1 MENKV
6 TVTNISSATIVINS
20 PELRIRR
27 ELIPGRTIAFS
38 HEDFEQLMFDPG
50 FESLIKDHYLAVN
63 GLEEENAPVV
73 DYEKA
78 FSSSEIE
85 RMLDN
90 LDITSFARFIPTA
103 REAERDTVVKLA
115 IEKGITNTAFVTL
128 IKKYCDVDIIS
139 AINMKHQVEG

>member
-27 ELIPGRTIAFS
+27 ELIPGRTVAFS

-50 FESLIKDHYLAVN
+50 FESLITDHYLKVT
-63 GLEEENAPVV
+63 GLEEESAPVANEDKV
-73 DYEKA
+73 
-78 FSSSEIE
+78 FSSADIE

-90 LDITSFARFIPTA
+90 LDITTFARFIPTA
-103 REAERDTVVKLA
+103 KEAERDTVVKLA

-128 IKKYCDVDIIS
+128 IKKYCDVDIIG
-139 AINMKHQVEG
+139 AINMKHQIEG

>member
-73 DYEKA
+73 DDEKA